1 MTARSAEHVARSDR
15 DCGRTAGQEHHPA
28 HVSSITV
35 FSCGNGSYRVECK
48 ETTAL
53 DDAALTLLR
62 RNTLGF
68 VFQFRHLLPAFTA
81 LENVTL
87 PASDEVFALMRHA
100 R

>member
-1 MTARSAEHVARSDR
+1 MFF
-15 DCGRTAGQEHHPA
+15 CGTD
-28 HVSSITV
+28 
-35 FSCGNGSYRVECK
+35 SYRVESK

-62 RNTLGF
+62 RNTLGL
-68 VFQFRHLLPAFTA
+68 VFQFHHLLPAFTA